1 MLDKYKD
8 AIELLT
14 EVMNDIKNKQ
24 SQKAELFII
33 LDWSRIKN
41 TLLELANKLIQSQ
54 FERLIKDAKHDLN
67 SILLEFVETVEELKT
82 PATDLAHLK
91 KNKDKYAE
99 VKAKMKKLEDRRD
112 PIRKKFQYIIEQEQ
126 DITIMSGGLTEDDKL
141 KLNGLDEAWLK
152 FKEGL
157 DEANQIIQKS
167 YQQLKTEM
175 DHTID
180 DFKKEVQ
187 ENKKN
192 FHQQAPYAVDKN
204 MDNAKAKEKLFEFK
218 GTTKELREKEEEMKF
233 GLDIFDIEP
242 MSYPELNL
250 VEKEMAQLFEIWAV
264 KEEWD
269 GEWDSWKNV
278 TFYELRIDDM
288 DDRAVEFQEKIKG
301 FDKEVRQWGV
311 YEYLKNKIDQ
321 FRTAMPLISD
331 LRDEA
336 MRERHWKELKF
347 EVKEEFDEGS
357 VEFTLEKIFE
367 LGLNNYGEK
376 VSELAD
382 NARKEL
388 KIEIQLE
395 EIRRMWEDDPLTDL
409 DIKQLKSKANN
420 EEYYKIMG
428 TENVYQVIEDHVTKL
443 SNMKSSP
450 YYK

>member
-1 MLDKYKD
+1 MGKLD
-8 AIELLT
+8 A
-14 EVMNDIKNKQ
+14 
-24 SQKAELFII
+24 
-33 LDWSRIKN
+33 
-41 TLLELANKLIQSQ
+41 
-54 FERLIKDAKHDLN
+54 
-67 SILLEFVETVEELKT
+67 
-82 PATDLAHLK
+82 
-91 KNKDKYAE
+91 
-99 VKAKMKKLEDRRD
+99 RRD

-141 KLNGLDEAWLK
+141 KLNGLDEAWNK
-152 FKEGL
+152 FREGL
-157 DEANQIIQKS
+157 EEANQIIQRS

-192 FHQQAPYAVDKN
+192 FQQHAPYAVDKN
-204 MDNAKAKEKLFEFK
+204 MDNSKAREKLQEFRMA
-218 GTTKELREKEEEMKF
+218 TKELREKEEDMKF

-242 MSYPELNL
+242 MAYPELNL

-264 KEEWD
+264 KEGWD
-269 GEWDSWKNV
+269 GEWDSWKDI
-278 TFYELRIDDM
+278 TFYQLRIDDM
-288 DDRAVEFQEKIKG
+288 DDRAVEFQEKIKT

-321 FRTAMPLISD
+321 FRTAMPLIAD

-347 EVKEEFDEGS
+347 EVKEEFDENS
-357 VEFTLEKIFE
+357 IEFSLEKIFE
-367 LGLNNYGEK
+367 LGLNNHGEK

-395 EIRRMWEDDPLTDL
+395 EIRRMWEDDPMTDL
-409 DIKQLKSKANN
+409 DIKQLKSKAAN
-420 EEYYKIMG
+420 EEYYKIMS
-428 TENVYQVIEDHVTKL
+428 TENLYQVIEDHVVKL

-450 YYK
+450 YYKQFDDKIDTWENNIA